1 MKSLKKKAGKMSFTN
16 KKTSYARGN
25 NFLHGQLL
33 IKIISAENLPDL
45 EGIFRVSIESY
56 NYQQLQRAKA
66 NLTVLNNTYLYF
78 KKSTIFIQSL

>member
-45 EGIFRVSIESY
+45 EGIFNDRY
-56 NYQQLQRAKA
+56 TN
-66 NLTVLNNTYLYF
+66 F
-78 KKSTIFIQSL
+78 

>member
-45 EGIFRVSIESY
+45 EGILEPASNHINTNSY
-56 NYQQLQRAKA
+56 LH
-66 NLTVLNNTYLYF
+66 T
-78 KKSTIFIQSL
+78 TIFYAIT

>member
-45 EGIFRVSIESY
+45 EGIFRVTFPPSRSII
-56 NYQQLQRAKA
+56 LGF
-66 NLTVLNNTYLYF
+66 LNRF
-78 KKSTIFIQSL
+78 SP

>member
-33 IKIISAENLPDL
+33 IRIISAENLPDL

-56 NYQQLQRAKA
+56 NYQQS
-66 NLTVLNNTYLYF
+66 LT
-78 KKSTIFIQSL
+78 TIFCTIT

>member
-1 MKSLKKKAGKMSFTN
+1 MTSVLTGLLFLHHFDLPNFFRMNFVKKKAGKMSFT

-45 EGIFRVSIESY
+45 EGIFRV
-56 NYQQLQRAKA
+56 
-66 NLTVLNNTYLYF
+66 
-78 KKSTIFIQSL
+78 TIDIKNHRIT